1 MNLFVFI
8 ATGVLMMAPVV
19 YAEVNDCTLT
29 VDEMNQAAH
38 DRVLVMYC
46 PDPK

>member
-8 ATGVLMMAPVV
+8 VTGVLMMAPTV
-19 YAEVNDCTLT
+19 YAKYNDCTLT
-29 VDEMNQAAH
+29 VDEMNQAAK

-46 PDPK
+46 PD

>member
-8 ATGVLMMAPVV
+8 VTGVLMMAPVV
-19 YAEVNDCTLT
+19 YADANDCTLT
-29 VDEMNQAAH
+29 VDEMNRAAR

-46 PDPK
+46 PDPE